1 MNNLHDWFMLFGGLF
16 FVIIPIPMMIVTWLY
31 VNKTPRKQRLIELG
45 YGTDNAWYRGKWI
58 GFVDA
63 NYVISLMVSGAFVAS
78 HLYFLIKR
86 RRKQGKKTEAQFD
99 LFPNLNKDE
108 NYLKLRKEFPFFYYW
123 ESLKYLFIAFGMTVL
138 GIDKGW
144 FSF

>member
-1 MNNLHDWFMLFGGLF
+1 MFIDWSFWKWLDFMAFISFL
-16 FVIIPIPMMIVTWLY
+16 VIPVPMMIVTWLY

-63 NYVISLMVSGAFVAS
+63 NYLFAMLPTVA
-78 HLYFLIKR
+78 YAMRFRKDFL
-86 RRKQGKKTEAQFD
+86 GKKIPEMT
-99 LFPNLNKDE
+99 LTPNLEFNDNYNKLL
-108 NYLKLRKEFPFFYYW
+108 NEFKFFVRW
-123 ESLKYLFIAFGMTVL
+123 VITMVLFIAFGMTVL
-138 GIDKGW
+138 GIGMGIDKGW